1 MKSIYLRKKMLVAC
15 RRPVVATLLV
25 IVALFSSCTGLTE
38 SPYTFVDPGNYYKS
52 EEELESALN
61 SVYADFRNF
70 ASNYKTLMILEL
82 VTEHAM
88 PAHASKDGV
97 ISFNCWQGVNQATTY
112 NIQIWDSDM
121 R

>member
-1 MKSIYLRKKMLVAC
+1 MNMKSIYLRKKMLVAC

-61 SVYADFRNF
+61 SVYADFRNMPCR
-70 ASNYKTLMILEL
+70 LMLLRMEL
-82 VTEHAM
+82 YHSIVG
-88 PAHASKDGV
+88 KG
-97 ISFNCWQGVNQATTY
+97 
-112 NIQIWDSDM
+112 
-121 R
+121 